1 MLCSSVLI
9 CYIKLQGTPLEFNSG
24 LHSVQVKKPFTLLL
38 PYLNSCKRL
47 LKQLTAF
54 WSQGVEKR
62 FKWLEKKNQRQK
74 KTQHAT
80 S

>member
-54 WSQGVEKR
+54 WSQGVEK
-62 FKWLEKKNQRQK
+62 KIQMAGKKESKAK
-74 KTQHAT
+74 KQQQAT